1 RHHDAGLVAHPRRP
15 RGHLLA
21 CDLHRSR
28 PSCRRVGGGDAAEP
42 HLRDRAA
49 RRFGARPHAAARAG
63 RRADG
68 GERGGARGRRGHRRP
83 GGRGRAAARP
93 GGGRLRRR
101 ALRSARRPGGALPPR
116 LRRRRDEPPAMN
128 PMIRKELRQRMRER
142 RAWLLPSLYLLVL
155 GAVVIVFYMTVT
167 TRPGSL
173 EIAVHGATLG
183 QGIFLAVAYAQLSLL
198 LLVAPVFSAGGL
210 YFSCFFRRSVHA
222 TSVTYAFIVAL
233 TVVPLVAHA
242 VLASLVGRVAREPTW
257 LPYAMAP
264 NPFYALSIGLFGA
277 AERAGPWVGS
287 LAFFSVLFAAAAVF
301 AVRNIARG
309 GEQA

>member
-1 RHHDAGLVAHPRRP
+1 
-15 RGHLLA
+15 
-21 CDLHRSR
+21 
-28 PSCRRVGGGDAAEP
+28 
-42 HLRDRAA
+42 
-49 RRFGARPHAAARAG
+49 
-63 RRADG
+63 
-68 GERGGARGRRGHRRP
+68 
-83 GGRGRAAARP
+83 
-93 GGGRLRRR
+93 
-101 ALRSARRPGGALPPR
+101 
-116 LRRRRDEPPAMN
+116 
-128 PMIRKELRQRMRER
+128 
-142 RAWLLPSLYLLVL
+142 
-155 GAVVIVFYMTVT
+155 MTVT

-173 EIAVHGATLG
+173 EIAVQGATLG

-198 LLVAPVFSAGGL
+198 LLVAPVFSAGAVTIEKEQRTLAGLLTSLLGPVDIWWGKLAAALLYQGLLLASGLPVLALTLAFGGIGPRELGIALASTAIVVAAVSAAGL

-301 AVRNIARG
+301 AVRDIARG

>member
-1 RHHDAGLVAHPRRP
+1 
-15 RGHLLA
+15 
-21 CDLHRSR
+21 
-28 PSCRRVGGGDAAEP
+28 
-42 HLRDRAA
+42 
-49 RRFGARPHAAARAG
+49 
-63 RRADG
+63 
-68 GERGGARGRRGHRRP
+68 
-83 GGRGRAAARP
+83 
-93 GGGRLRRR
+93 
-101 ALRSARRPGGALPPR
+101 
-116 LRRRRDEPPAMN
+116 MN

-173 EIAVHGATLG
+173 EIAVQGATLG

-198 LLVAPVFSAGGL
+198 LLVAPVFSAGAVTIEKEQRTLAGLLTSLLGPADIWWGKLAAALLYQGLLLASGLPVLALTLAFGGIGPRELGIALASTAIVVAAVSAAGL

-301 AVRNIARG
+301 AVRDIPRHPPPGSGRGLRLGLRRQGRRSKRARATRAG
-309 GEQA
+309 

>member
-1 RHHDAGLVAHPRRP
+1 
-15 RGHLLA
+15 
-21 CDLHRSR
+21 
-28 PSCRRVGGGDAAEP
+28 
-42 HLRDRAA
+42 
-49 RRFGARPHAAARAG
+49 
-63 RRADG
+63 
-68 GERGGARGRRGHRRP
+68 
-83 GGRGRAAARP
+83 
-93 GGGRLRRR
+93 
-101 ALRSARRPGGALPPR
+101 
-116 LRRRRDEPPAMN
+116 MN

-173 EIAVHGATLG
+173 EIAVQGATLG

-198 LLVAPVFSAGGL
+198 LLVAPVFSAGAVTIEKEQRTLAGLLTSLLGPADIWWGKLAAALLYQGLLLASGLPVLALTFAFGGIGPRELGIALASTAIVVAAVSAAGL

-301 AVRNIARG
+301 AVRDIARG